1 MEVEGLCT
9 AVVEV
14 VSHIDSSAQ
23 QDQKQDHPHTQTR
36 LVGHM
41 HLQNQSDKSINTIAH
56 GRPYPGDMTHLGGRQ
71 GGLKWALQCVNQAV
85 GGHNVGIG
93 DKAVIDVPG

>member
-1 MEVEGLCT
+1 MQRLQKKKEKNPLVSKGCCGSDETGSDLKVVELEGLCT

-23 QDQKQDHPHTQTR
+23 QDQKQDHAHTQAC

-41 HLQNQSDKSINTIAH
+41 HLQNQSDKSINTIAVLQ
-56 GRPYPGDMTHLGGRQ
+56 GRPYPGDMTH
-71 GGLKWALQCVNQAV
+71 
-85 GGHNVGIG
+85 
-93 DKAVIDVPG
+93 